1 MLLNVFMRFIDTHTH
16 IYLPEFDGDRDDAVK
31 RAIDNGVVKLLM
43 PDIDVR
49 SAPSMISAAER
60 YKGTCMM
67 MAGLHPSS
75 VQADYLEQLREKEI
89 LAADRRVIA
98 IGETGIDLYRDTTY
112 ADEQVISFR
121 RHLEWAVEFN
131 LPAVVHVRKAFP
143 EVFSV
148 MKQFKGTR
156 LRGVFHAFSGGIEE
170 ARKAISFNFML
181 GIGGVVTFKNSS
193 LGKIVS
199 ETGPDH
205 ILLETDSPFL
215 APVPFRG
222 KRNESAYIPLINR
235 KVAEI
240 FGTSEE
246 KCAEITTGNAL
257 KMFGKDE

>member
-1 MLLNVFMRFIDTHTH
+1 
-16 IYLPEFDGDRDDAVK
+16 
-31 RAIDNGVVKLLM
+31 M
-43 PDIDVR
+43 PDIDVS
-49 SAPSMISAAER
+49 SAPAMISAAER
-60 YKGTCMM
+60 YKGICMM

-75 VQADYLEQLREKEI
+75 VQADYLEQLKAKET
-89 LAADRRVIA
+89 LAGDRRVVA

-112 ADEQVISFR
+112 AAEQVISFR

-143 EVFSV
+143 EVFSII
-148 MKQFKGTR
+148 KQFKGTR

-170 ARKAISFNFML
+170 AKKALSYNFML
-181 GIGGVVTFKNSS
+181 GIGGVVTFRNSS

-199 ETGPDH
+199 ETHPDF

-215 APVPFRG
+215 APVPYRG

-240 FGTSEE
+240 LGMSEE
-246 KCAEITTGNAL
+246 ECAEITTGNAL
-257 KMFGKDE
+257 RMFGTDE